1 MALLNFGQPDGGIL
15 QVAYTVADI
24 EKAMASYLHQ
34 MKIGPW
40 FVRTFTP
47 KQGLYRGKPTE
58 IRLTVAL
65 AFSGHVM
72 HELIQQ
78 HNDVPSVY
86 RELIDKRGHGFHH
99 WGVASTHFDRDC
111 EAYCRRGCQ
120 VAFSDT
126 TPGSR
131 VTYFDSLRDMPGM
144 MEVIEMDEA
153 RERRYTKMYVESL
166 AWDGSEPIRHEG

>member
-1 MALLNFGQPDGGIL
+1 MALLNFFGQPFGSIL

-24 EKAMASYLHQ
+24 EKAMASYLDQ
-34 MKIGPW
+34 MIIGPW
-40 FVRTFTP
+40 FVRGPFTP
-47 KQGLYRGKPTE
+47 QGLYRGKPSEVRMT
-58 IRLTVAL
+58 IAL

-86 RELIDKRGHGFHH
+86 REMIDKRGHGFHH
-99 WGVASTHFDRDC
+99 WGVASTEFDRDC

-120 VAFSDT
+120 VAYSDT
-126 TPGSR
+126 SPGSR
-131 VTYFDSLRDMPGM
+131 VTYFDSRDLPGM
-144 MEVIEMDEA
+144 IEVIEMDEA

-166 AWDGSEPIRHEG
+166 AWDGSEPIRVF